1 MAQERIGFVG
11 LGLMGHGMAANIVA
25 KGYGLT
31 VYAHRNRAPVED
43 LVSKGAS
50 EAGSLA
56 ELAAASDIVF
66 LCLTGSPQVAEV
78 VAANPSEW
86 ERYVGGDDK
95 LTGFFTGAVFTLE
108 YFTNASLPVA
118 GSWSSV
124 RTAIGEGSRP

>member
-78 VAANPSEW
+78 VAALNHADVKKRLLDLNIEARASTPEQLGTLLASEIKRW
-86 ERYVGGDDK
+86 GDVI
-95 LTGFFTGAVFTLE
+95 TRA
-108 YFTNASLPVA
+108 NIP
-118 GSWSSV
+118 
-124 RTAIGEGSRP
+124 RQ